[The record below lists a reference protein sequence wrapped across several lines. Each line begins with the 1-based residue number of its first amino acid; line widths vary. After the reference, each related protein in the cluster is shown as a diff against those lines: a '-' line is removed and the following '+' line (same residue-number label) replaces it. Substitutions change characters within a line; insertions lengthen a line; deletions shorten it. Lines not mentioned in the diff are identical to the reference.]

1 MSSVATWLLSIAG
14 VCILSV
20 LVDVI
25 LPNGQTNKFI
35 KGIFA
40 FCMIL
45 VIISPI
51 PSLIN
56 KDFKF
61 NDIIIAEDI
70 TIDKE
75 FIYQANRDKLSLIKA
90 QIESELTELGING
103 VNISVNG
110 DIFSDN
116 MKIENI
122 FVDLSEMVI
131 NENVQHTNI
140 EKTVKQAVRKFVSL
154 QEEQIIINGWQK
166 IISKL
171 KIISKT

>member
-1 MSSVATWLLSIAG
+1 MANISTWLLSIAG
-14 VCILSV
+14 VSILSI

-25 LPNGQTNKFI
+25 LPSGQTNKYI

-51 PSLIN
+51 PKLIN
-56 KDFKF
+56 KDF
-61 NDIIIAEDI
+61 NLDNIIIVEDI

-75 FIYQANRDKLSLIKA
+75 FIYQSNRDKLTLVKS
-90 QIESELTELGING
+90 QIESELEELGITS
-103 VNISVNG
+103 VYVSVNG
-110 DIFSDN
+110 DIFSEK
-116 MKIENI
+116 MKIENV

-154 QEEQIIINGWQK
+154 QEEQIIING
-166 IISKL
+166 
-171 KIISKT
+171 